1 MICPDRV
8 LDVKYITEDLL
19 SFNEE
24 NFLPSNLSMFEF
36 KSEEESDYVDFEM
49 VESPVVETEESE
61 SEGAIVTTYRYS
73 PPSTEE
79 PEMQQK
85 QIVWVDEAMD
95 DEEFQT
101 KLKEMY
107 PKLRGFT
114 DLEKMNGLRAKTMSV
129 LQSGICELEKKI
141 SQAMIAAPFFLIEEY
156 TYKLRV
162 VAEEKMESF
171 IRELLE
177 REPVVATKFRTP
189 KKNQAR
195 NRHRPPWVNNI
206 LLEWLKNN
214 LKHPYPSNEVKQ
226 DLANRTNLTVKQ
238 VTTWMTNKRIREI
251 KASKK
256 DTSEPPRKKARKQ
269 TRYESSEEEYSGDS
283 TDDE

>member
-1 MICPDRV
+1 MICQDRV
-8 LDVKYITEDLL
+8 LDVEYITEDLL

-24 NFLPSNLSMFEF
+24 NLLPSSLSMFEF

-49 VESPVVETEESE
+49 VETEESE
-61 SEGAIVTTYRYS
+61 SEGAIVTTYIYS
-73 PPSTEE
+73 PPSIEE
-79 PEMQQK
+79 PEMQKK

-101 KLKEMY
+101 KLKETY

-114 DLEKMNGLRAKTMSV
+114 DLQKMNELRAKTMSV

-141 SQAMIAAPFFLIEEY
+141 SQALIAAPFFLIEEY
-156 TYKLRV
+156 AYKLRV

-177 REPVVATKFRTP
+177 REPVVATKSRMP

-214 LKHPYPSNEVKQ
+214 LDNPYPSNEVKQ

-251 KASKK
+251 RASRRDK
-256 DTSEPPRKKARKQ
+256 SGPPRKKARKQ
-269 TRYESSEEEYSGDS
+269 TRYESSEEEYSGGS